1 MYDYLTR
8 GLGLGQV
15 TVLYYHI
22 VPTLPSFVSYSMYA
36 IQLQTSIIL
45 LCWGFRFAGYAAF
58 LAVDIDISITDAPAH
73 HVRLPA
79 RN

>member
-36 IQLQTSIIL
+36 IQLQASITL
-45 LCWGFRFAGYAAF
+45 LCWASVSPFMLLFS
-58 LAVDIDISITDAPAH
+58 LLILTSPSLMHLHTT
-73 HVRLPA
+73 
-79 RN
+79 